1 MAGAGA
7 GERWSARGP
16 GEDDGV
22 TIEPP
27 PPLPAATGRPALSP
41 EVTARWQARFRAPR
55 VSLPDWAEEAPH
67 RSLYSSDLSG
77 VVEQYAWDRATGAHR
92 QVTDRPNG
100 TLIAT
105 VSPDG
110 ETIWWFADDDGDE
123 FGVWMT
129 QPFGGGEDTVA
140 VPEVGPA
147 YPAGLEVGRSMVAIG
162 RSTDDGSELWLAP
175 HGRAPR
181 VVYRHPDPASVD
193 ALTRD
198 DELLVI
204 SHSEHGDPRYPAL
217 RVLRTADDA
226 VVAEKWDGHGKG
238 LHALEFSPLPGDRRL
253 LAGHER
259 RGREELLVWD
269 VAADTETEIVLDLP
283 GDVTAGW
290 YPDGSGLLVGHDHA
304 ARTELYRYDLAS
316 GALERVETPPGVVRG
331 ATARPDGTVE
341 LAWSNSER
349 PPVIRRADGPVVLSV
364 SDEEPPAAY
373 PVEDRWV
380 PGPGGDVHALLVRPG
395 APDGPGGPFATAF
408 LVHGGPEAA
417 DDDSYRARRAAYVD
431 AGYAVVHVNYRGS
444 TGYGSAW
451 RDALTGRPGLT
462 ELEDIGAVYDALVAE
477 GVVDPAR
484 VLLTGGSWG
493 GFLTLLGLGT
503 QPERWAAGIAEVP
516 VADYLAAYE
525 DEMEGLRAY
534 DRALFGGSP
543 DEVRDVYVRSSPI
556 TYVDAVAA
564 PVLVVAGANDPRCPI
579 RQIDNYLG
587 ELERLGKEHEV
598 YRFDAGHGSL
608 VIEET
613 IRQVEIALGFAL
625 RHCPPT
631 GGHPGQEPPR
641 R

>member
-1 MAGAGA
+1 M
-7 GERWSARGP
+7 
-16 GEDDGV
+16 EDDVV
-22 TIEPP
+22 TDFPAPP
-27 PPLPAATGRPALSP
+27 VSTAPHETGLPP

-55 VSLPDWAEEAPH
+55 VSLPEWAREAPH
-67 RSLYSSDLSG
+67 RCLYSSDVSG
-77 VVEQYAWDRATGAHR
+77 VVEQYAWDREAGTHR

-100 TLIAT
+100 TLIGT
-105 VSPDG
+105 LSPDG
-110 ETIWWFADDDGDE
+110 ESVWWFADTDGDE
-123 FGVWMT
+123 FGVWQT
-129 QPFGGGEDTVA
+129 QPFGGGPDVVA
-140 VPEVGPA
+140 VPEVEAA
-147 YPAGLEVGRSMVAIG
+147 YPAGLEVGRTLAALG

-175 HGRAPR
+175 FGGPARAF
-181 VVYRHPDPASVD
+181 YRHEDPASVD
-193 ALTRD
+193 ALSHD
-198 DELLVI
+198 DDLLVI

-217 RVLRTADDA
+217 RVLRTADTSLDDPA
-226 VVAEKWDGHGKG
+226 VVLDKWDGEGLG
-238 LHALEFSPLPGDRRL
+238 LHALDFGPLPGDRRL
-253 LAGHER
+253 LVGHER
-259 RGREELLVWD
+259 RGHEELLIWD
-269 VAADTETEIVLDLP
+269 LATDTESEIVLDLP

-290 YPDGSGLLVGHDHA
+290 YPDGSALLVGHDHA
-304 ARTELYRYDLAS
+304 ARSELYRYDLAE
-316 GALERVETPPGVVRG
+316 GRLEKLDTPSGVVRG

-341 LAWSNSER
+341 LAWSSSVSA
-349 PPVIRRADGPVVLSV
+349 PVIRRADGPVVLSV
-364 SDEEPPAAY
+364 TDEQPPDGY

-380 PGPGGDVHALLVRPG
+380 PGPGGKVHAFVVRPQG
-395 APDGPGGPFATAF
+395 VAAPYATAF

-444 TGYGSAW
+444 TGYGSTW

-462 ELEDIGAVYDALVAE
+462 ELEDVGAVYDALVAE
-477 GVVDPAR
+477 GVVDPQRAI
-484 VLLTGGSWG
+484 LSGGSWG

-543 DEVRDVYVRSSPI
+543 EEKHDVYVRSSPI

-579 RQIDNYLG
+579 RQIENYLA
-587 ELERLGKEHEV
+587 ELDRLGKRHEV

-613 IRQVEIALGFAL
+613 IRQVEVALSFAL
-625 RHCPPT
+625 RTVPPA
-631 GGHPGQEPPR
+631 
-641 R
+641 

>member
-1 MAGAGA
+1 V
-7 GERWSARGP
+7 SA
-16 GEDDGV
+16 
-22 TIEPP
+22 EPT
-27 PPLPAATGRPALSP
+27 AAPDTPTLSA

-55 VSLPDWAEEAPH
+55 VSLPDWAADAPH

-77 VVEQYAWDRATGAHR
+77 VVEQYAWDRETDTHR

-100 TLIAT
+100 TLSGT
-105 VSPDG
+105 LSPDG
-110 ETIWWFADDDGDE
+110 ETIWWFADSDGDE
-123 FGVWMT
+123 FGVWRT
-129 QPFGGGEDTVA
+129 QPFAGGPDTDAVA
-140 VPEVGPA
+140 EVEPA
-147 YPAGLEVGRSMVAIG
+147 YPAGLEVGRTAVAIG

-175 HGRAPR
+175 SGAAPR
-181 VVYRHPDPASVD
+181 VVYRHRDPASID

-217 RVLRTADDA
+217 RVLRTRDYS
-226 VVAEKWDGHGKG
+226 VVADKWDGEGLG
-238 LHALEFSPLPGDRRL
+238 LHALEFGPLPDDRRL
-253 LAGHER
+253 LVGHER
-259 RGREELLVWD
+259 RGREELLLWD
-269 VAADTETEIVLDLP
+269 VATGTETEIELHLP

-290 YPDGSGLLVGHDHA
+290 YPDGSALLVGHDHA
-304 ARTELYRYDLAS
+304 ARSELFRYDLS
-316 GALERVETPPGVVRG
+316 TGALEKLDTPQGVVRG

-341 LAWSNSER
+341 LAWSSSAQ

-364 SDEEPPAAY
+364 SGEEPPAAY

-380 PGPGGDVHALLVRPG
+380 PGPGGDVHALLVRPE
-395 APDGPGGPFATAF
+395 GPGPYATAF
-408 LVHGGPEAA
+408 LVHGGPESA

-444 TGYGSAW
+444 TGYGSTW

-462 ELEDIGAVYDALVAE
+462 ELEDVGAVYDALVAE
-477 GVVDPAR
+477 GVVDPRRA
-484 VLLTGGSWG
+484 LLSGGSWG

-543 DEVRDVYVRSSPI
+543 DEVHDVYVRSSPI

-579 RQIDNYLG
+579 RQIENYLG
-587 ELERLGKEHEV
+587 ALEELDKPHEV

-613 IRQVEIALGFAL
+613 IRQVEVALSFAL
-625 RHCPPT
+625 RHVRP
-631 GGHPGQEPPR
+631 
-641 R
+641 

>member
-1 MAGAGA
+1 
-7 GERWSARGP
+7 
-16 GEDDGV
+16 V
-22 TIEPP
+22 TAEPT
-27 PPLPAATGRPALSP
+27 AAPALPP

-67 RSLYSSDLSG
+67 RSLYSSDVSG
-77 VVEQYAWDRATGAHR
+77 VVEQYAWDRRTDSHR
-92 QVTDRPNG
+92 QATDRPNG
-100 TLIAT
+100 TLIGT
-105 VSPDG
+105 LSPDG
-110 ETIWWFADDDGDE
+110 ESIWWFADSDGDE

-129 QPFGGGEDTVA
+129 QPFAGGEDTVA
-140 VPEVGPA
+140 VAEIDPA
-147 YPAGLEVGRSMVAIG
+147 YPAGLEVGRSLVAIG

-175 HGRAPR
+175 SGGPAR
-181 VVYRHPDPASVD
+181 VFYRHADPASVD
-193 ALTRD
+193 ALSRD
-198 DELLVI
+198 DELLVM

-217 RVLRTADDA
+217 RVLRTADTTEESPV
-226 VVAEKWDGHGKG
+226 VVAEKWDGEGRG
-238 LHALEFSPLPGDRRL
+238 LHALEFGPLPDDRRL
-253 LAGHER
+253 LVGHER
-259 RGREELLVWD
+259 RGREELLIWD
-269 VAADTETEIVLDLP
+269 VAADSETEIELDLP

-290 YPDGSGLLVGHDHA
+290 YPDGSALLVGHDHA
-304 ARTELYRYDLAS
+304 ARSEIYRYDLS
-316 GALERVETPPGVVRG
+316 TGALEKLDTPQGVVRG

-341 LAWSNSER
+341 LAWSSSAL

-364 SDEEPPAAY
+364 SEEEPPAAH

-380 PGPGGDVHALLVRPG
+380 PGPGGDVHALLVRPE
-395 APDGPGGPFATAF
+395 GPGPYATAF

-444 TGYGSAW
+444 TGYGSTW

-462 ELEDIGAVYDALVAE
+462 ELEDVGAVYDALVAE

-484 VLLTGGSWG
+484 ALLSGGSWG

-543 DEVRDVYVRSSPI
+543 EEKRDVYVRSSPI

-579 RQIDNYLG
+579 RQIDNYLA
-587 ELERLGKEHEV
+587 ELERLDKPHEV

-613 IRQVEIALGFAL
+613 IRQVEVALGFAL
-625 RHCPPT
+625 RHV
-631 GGHPGQEPPR
+631 HP
-641 R
+641 

>member
-1 MAGAGA
+1 MFVHCAWPAHW
-7 GERWSARGP
+7 RT
-16 GEDDGV
+16 DLV
-22 TIEPP
+22 TAE
-27 PPLPAATGRPALSP
+27 ATALSP
-41 EVTARWQARFRAPR
+41 EVADRWQARFRAPR
-55 VSLPDWAEEAPH
+55 VSLPEWAQDAPS
-67 RSLYSSDLSG
+67 RSLYASDVSG
-77 VVEQYAWDRATGAHR
+77 VVEQYAWDRETGERR

-100 TLIAT
+100 TLMST
-105 VSPDG
+105 LGPDG
-110 ETIWWFADDDGDE
+110 ETIWWFADTDGDE
-123 FGVWMT
+123 FGIWQI
-129 QPFGGGEDTVA
+129 QPFGGGPDTVA
-140 VPEVGPA
+140 VPEVEPA
-147 YPAGLEVGRSMVAIG
+147 YPAGLEVGRTMVAIG

-175 HGRAPR
+175 LGASAR
-181 VVYRHPDPASVD
+181 VIYRHADPASVD

-198 DELLVI
+198 DALLVI

-217 RVLRTADDA
+217 RVLRTEDDS
-226 VVAEKWDGHGKG
+226 VVAEKWDGEGRG
-238 LHALEFSPLPGDRRL
+238 LHALEFGPLPDDRRL
-253 LAGHER
+253 LVGHER
-259 RGREELLVWD
+259 RGREELLLWD

-283 GDVTAGW
+283 GDVTASF
-290 YPDGSGLLVGHDHA
+290 YPDGSALLVGHDHA
-304 ARTELYRYDLAS
+304 ARSELYRYDLAS
-316 GALERVETPPGVVRG
+316 GALEKLDTPTGVVRG

-341 LAWSNSER
+341 LAWSSAEL
-349 PPVIRRADGPVVLSV
+349 PPVVRRADGPVVLTV

-380 PGPGGDVHALLVRPG
+380 PGPGGDVHALLVRPDRP
-395 APDGPGGPFATAF
+395 APYATAF
-408 LVHGGPEAA
+408 LVHGGPESA

-462 ELEDIGAVYDALVAE
+462 ELEDVGAVYDALVAE
-477 GVVDPAR
+477 GVVDPQRA
-484 VLLTGGSWG
+484 LISGGSWG

-543 DEVRDVYVRSSPI
+543 EQVHDVYVRSSPI

-579 RQIDNYLG
+579 RQIDNYLRR
-587 ELERLGKEHEV
+587 LEDLGTPHEV

-613 IRQVEIALGFAL
+613 IRQVEVALAFAL
-625 RHCPPT
+625 RSV
-631 GGHPGQEPPR
+631 PPR
-641 R
+641 RVLPR

>member
-1 MAGAGA
+1 MAAP
-7 GERWSARGP
+7 ESFC
-16 GEDDGV
+16 EEECV
-22 TIEPP
+22 
-27 PPLPAATGRPALSP
+27 PAVPDAPALSP

-55 VSLPDWAEEAPH
+55 VSLPQWADDAPD
-67 RSLYSSDLSG
+67 RCLYTSDVSG

-100 TLIAT
+100 TLIGT
-105 VSPDG
+105 ISPDG
-110 ETIWWFADDDGDE
+110 ETIWWFADTDGDE
-123 FGVWMT
+123 FGTWRT
-129 QPFGGGEDTVA
+129 QPFAGGPDTEPL
-140 VPEVGPA
+140 PEVGPA
-147 YPAGLEVGRSMVAIG
+147 YPAGLEIGRSLVAVG

-175 HGRAPR
+175 SAGAAR
-181 VVYRHPDPASVD
+181 VVYRHEDPASVD

-217 RVLRTADDA
+217 RVLRTADDS
-226 VVAEKWDGHGKG
+226 VVADKWDGEGRG
-238 LHALEFSPLPGDRRL
+238 LHALEFGPLPGDRRL
-253 LAGHER
+253 LVGHER
-259 RGREELLVWD
+259 RGREELLIWNL
-269 VAADTETEIVLDLP
+269 ATGEETELALDLP

-290 YPDGSGLLVGHDHA
+290 YPDGSALLVGHDSA
-304 ARTELYRYDLAS
+304 ARSELYRYDLAA
-316 GALERVETPPGVVRG
+316 GTLVRLDTPQGVVRG

-341 LAWSNSER
+341 LAWSSSER

-364 SDEEPPAAY
+364 SEEEPPAAY

-380 PGPGGDVHALLVRPG
+380 PGPGGDVHALLVRPEG
-395 APDGPGGPFATAF
+395 PAPYATAF
-408 LVHGGPEAA
+408 LVHGGPESL

-444 TGYGSAW
+444 VGYGSEW

-462 ELEDIGAVYDALVAE
+462 ELEDVAAVYDALVAE

-484 VLLTGGSWG
+484 ALLSGGSWG

-543 DEVRDVYVRSSPI
+543 EDVRDVYVRSSPI
-556 TYVDAVAA
+556 TYIDAVAA

-579 RQIDNYLG
+579 RQIENYLG
-587 ELERLGKEHEV
+587 ELDRLRKPHEV

-613 IRQVEIALGFAL
+613 IRQVEVALSFAL
-625 RHCPPT
+625 RTVPPT
-631 GGHPGQEPPR
+631 R
-641 R
+641 

>member
-1 MAGAGA
+1 MSERASGTNGQSNWGTRSTRA
-7 GERWSARGP
+7 GEARR
-16 GEDDGV
+16 V
-22 TIEPP
+22 TAEQ
-27 PPLPAATGRPALSP
+27 ATPALPP
-41 EVTARWQARFRAPR
+41 EVTARWQARFRTPR

-67 RSLYSSDLSG
+67 RNLYSSDVSG
-77 VVEQYAWDRATGAHR
+77 VVEQYAWDRGSGAHR

-100 TLIAT
+100 TLVAT
-105 VSPDG
+105 LSPDG

-129 QPFGGGEDTVA
+129 QPFEGGEDAVA

-147 YPAGLEVGRSMVAIG
+147 YPAGLEVGRSLVAIG

-175 HGRAPR
+175 HGGAPR

-217 RVLRTADDA
+217 RVLRTVDDA
-226 VVAEKWDGHGKG
+226 VVAEKWDGDGLG
-238 LHALEFSPLPGDRRL
+238 LHALEFAPQPGDRRL
-253 LAGHER
+253 LVGHER

-290 YPDGSGLLVGHDHA
+290 YPDGSALLVGHDHA
-304 ARTELYRYDLAS
+304 ARTELYRYDLVS

-364 SDEEPPAAY
+364 SDQEPPAAY

-380 PGPGGDVHALLVRPG
+380 PGPGGDVHALLVRPQG
-395 APDGPGGPFATAF
+395 PAPYATAF

-444 TGYGSAW
+444 TGYGSTW

-477 GVVDPAR
+477 GVVDPSRA
-484 VLLTGGSWG
+484 LLTGGSWG

-579 RQIDNYLG
+579 RQIHNYLAG
-587 ELERLGKEHEV
+587 LEELGKEHEV

-613 IRQVEIALGFAL
+613 IRQVEIALAFAL
-625 RHCPPT
+625 RHVKP
-631 GGHPGQEPPR
+631 
-641 R
+641 

>member
-1 MAGAGA
+1 MAAP
-7 GERWSARGP
+7 ESFP
-16 GEDDGV
+16 GGWEDGV
-22 TIEPP
+22 VSADPTAS
-27 PPLPAATGRPALSP
+27 PAPALPP

-55 VSLPDWAEEAPH
+55 VSLPSWAEDAPH
-67 RSLYSSDLSG
+67 RCVYSSDVSG
-77 VVEQYAWDRATGAHR
+77 VVEQYAWDRQTDAHR

-100 TLIAT
+100 TLMAT

-110 ETIWWFADDDGDE
+110 DTIWWFADSDGDE
-123 FGVWMT
+123 FGVWRT
-129 QPFGGGEDTVA
+129 QPFEGGPDAVA
-140 VPEVGPA
+140 VPEVAPA
-147 YPAGLEVGRSMVAIG
+147 YPAGLEVGRTLVAVG

-175 HGRAPR
+175 GDGEPR
-181 VVYRHPDPASVD
+181 VFYRHPDPASVD

-217 RVLRTADDA
+217 RVLRTADTTEDGPA
-226 VVAEKWDGHGKG
+226 VVAEKWDGEGRG
-238 LHALEFSPLPGDRRL
+238 LHALEFGPLPGDRRL
-253 LAGHER
+253 LVGHER
-259 RGREELLVWD
+259 RGREELLIWD
-269 VAADTETEIVLDLP
+269 VVADTETEIVLALP
-283 GDVTAGW
+283 GDVTAGF
-290 YPDGSGLLVGHDHA
+290 YPDGSALLVGHDHA
-304 ARTELYRYDLAS
+304 ARSEIYRYDLAT
-316 GALERVETPPGVVRG
+316 GALEKLDTPPGVVRG

-341 LAWSNSER
+341 LAWSSSEL

-364 SDEEPPAAY
+364 SAEEPPAAY

-395 APDGPGGPFATAF
+395 GPGGPGPYATAF

-444 TGYGSAW
+444 TGYGSSW

-462 ELEDIGAVYDALVAE
+462 ELEDVGAVYDALVAE
-477 GVVDPAR
+477 GIVDPQRA
-484 VLLTGGSWG
+484 LITGGSWG
-493 GFLTLLGLGT
+493 GFLTLLALGT

-543 DEVRDVYVRSSPI
+543 DEVHDVYVRSSPI

-587 ELERLGKEHEV
+587 ELGRLGKQHEV

-613 IRQVEIALGFAL
+613 IRQVEAALGFAL
-625 RHCPPT
+625 RHVKP
-631 GGHPGQEPPR
+631 
-641 R
+641 

>member
-1 MAGAGA
+1 
-7 GERWSARGP
+7 
-16 GEDDGV
+16 V
-22 TIEPP
+22 TAEQTPSRA
-27 PPLPAATGRPALSP
+27 LPP

-55 VSLPDWAEEAPH
+55 VSLPDWAFDAPH
-67 RSLYSSDLSG
+67 RNLYSSDVSG
-77 VVEQYAWDRATGAHR
+77 VIEQYAWDRSTGSHR

-100 TLIAT
+100 TLIST
-105 VSPDG
+105 LSPDG
-110 ETIWWFADDDGDE
+110 ETIWWFADTDGDE

-129 QPFGGGEDTVA
+129 QPFAGGEDTPA

-147 YPAGLEVGRSMVAIG
+147 YPAGLEIGDELVAIG

-175 HGRAPR
+175 RGQAPR

-193 ALTRD
+193 ALTHD
-198 DELLVI
+198 GDLLVV

-217 RVLRTADDA
+217 RVLRTSDTTEDAPA
-226 VVAEKWDGHGKG
+226 VVAEKWDGEGRG
-238 LHALEFSPLPGDRRL
+238 LHASEFAPLSGDTRL
-253 LAGHER
+253 LVGHER
-259 RGREELLVWD
+259 RGREELLIWD

-290 YPDGSGLLVGHDHA
+290 YPDGSALLVGHDHA
-304 ARTELYRYDLAS
+304 ARSELYRYDLAS
-316 GALERVETPPGVVRG
+316 GALEKLDTPTGVVRG

-341 LAWSNSER
+341 LAWSNAEL
-349 PPVIRRADGPVVLSV
+349 PPVIRRADGPVVLRV

-373 PVEDRWV
+373 PLEDRWV

-395 APDGPGGPFATAF
+395 GPGPYATAF
-408 LVHGGPEAA
+408 LVHGGPESA

-444 TGYGSAW
+444 TGYGSVW

-477 GVVDPAR
+477 GVIDPAR

-543 DEVRDVYVRSSPI
+543 EEVHDVYVRSSPI

-579 RQIDNYLG
+579 RQIDNYLTR
-587 ELERLGKEHEV
+587 LEELGKDHEV

-613 IRQVEIALGFAL
+613 IRQVEIALAFAL
-625 RHCPPT
+625 RHVRP
-631 GGHPGQEPPR
+631 
-641 R
+641 

>member
-1 MAGAGA
+1 V
-7 GERWSARGP
+7 SAEQTAVP
-16 GEDDGV
+16 ES
-22 TIEPP
+22 
-27 PPLPAATGRPALSP
+27 PALQP

-55 VSLPDWAEEAPH
+55 VSLPDWAQDAPH
-67 RSLYSSDLSG
+67 RSLYSSDVSG
-77 VVEQYAWDRATGAHR
+77 VVEQYAWDRQADSHR
-92 QVTDRPNG
+92 KVTDRPNG
-100 TLIAT
+100 TLIGT
-105 VSPDG
+105 LSPDG
-110 ETIWWFADDDGDE
+110 ATIWWFADTDGDE

-129 QPFGGGEDTVA
+129 QPFAGGDDTVA
-140 VPEVGPA
+140 VPEVEPA
-147 YPAGLEVGRSMVAIG
+147 YPAGLEVGRSLVAIG

-175 HGRAPR
+175 SGGSPR
-181 VVYRHPDPASVD
+181 VFYRHTDPASVD

-198 DELLVI
+198 DELLVM

-217 RVLRTADDA
+217 RVLRTGETTLDEPA
-226 VVAEKWDGHGKG
+226 VVAEKWDGEGRG
-238 LHALEFSPLPGDRRL
+238 LHALEFGPLPGDRRL
-253 LAGHER
+253 LVGHER
-259 RGREELLVWD
+259 RGREELLLWD
-269 VAADTETEIVLDLP
+269 VATDSETVIELDLP

-290 YPDGSGLLVGHDHA
+290 YPDGSALLVGHDHA
-304 ARTELYRYDLAS
+304 ARTELYRYDL
-316 GALERVETPPGVVRG
+316 GTGELERLDTPQGVVRG

-341 LAWSNSER
+341 LAWSSSER

-364 SDEEPPAAY
+364 SAEEPPPAY

-380 PGPGGDVHALLVRPG
+380 PGPGGDVHALLVRPEG
-395 APDGPGGPFATAF
+395 PAPYATAF

-462 ELEDIGAVYDALVAE
+462 ELEDVGAVYDALVAE
-477 GVVDPAR
+477 GIVDPQRAI
-484 VLLTGGSWG
+484 LSGGSWG

-543 DEVRDVYVRSSPI
+543 EEKRDVYVRSSPI

-587 ELERLGKEHEV
+587 RLQELGKEHEV

-613 IRQVEIALGFAL
+613 IRQVETALDFAL
-625 RHCPPT
+625 RTVPPGPVLPRQD
-631 GGHPGQEPPR
+631 GGPSGR
-641 R
+641 

>member
-1 MAGAGA
+1 MTADPTAA
-7 GERWSARGP
+7 P
-16 GEDDGV
+16 V
-22 TIEPP
+22 
-27 PPLPAATGRPALSP
+27 LPA

-55 VSLPDWAEEAPH
+55 VSLPDWAQDAPH
-67 RSLYSSDLSG
+67 RSLYSSDVSG
-77 VVEQYAWDRATGAHR
+77 VVEQYAWDREADTHR

-100 TLIAT
+100 TLVGT

-110 ETIWWFADDDGDE
+110 RTIWWFADTDGDE

-129 QPFGGGEDTVA
+129 EPFAGGEDAVA
-140 VPEVGPA
+140 VAEVGPA
-147 YPAGLEVGRSMVAIG
+147 YPAGLEVGRSLVAIG

-175 HGRAPR
+175 SGGCPR
-181 VVYRHPDPASVD
+181 VIYRHTDPASVD

-198 DELLVI
+198 DALLVM

-226 VVAEKWDGHGKG
+226 VVAEKWDGEGRG
-238 LHALEFSPLPGDRRL
+238 LHALEFGPLPDDRRL
-253 LAGHER
+253 LVGHER
-259 RGREELLVWD
+259 RGREELLLWD
-269 VAADTETEIVLDLP
+269 VATDTETVIELDLP

-290 YPDGSGLLVGHDHA
+290 YPDGAALLVGHDHA
-304 ARTELYRYDLAS
+304 ARTELYRYDLS
-316 GALERVETPPGVVRG
+316 TGALEKLDTPQGVVRG

-341 LAWSNSER
+341 LAWSSAER

-364 SDEEPPAAY
+364 SAEEPPAGY

-380 PGPGGDVHALLVRPG
+380 PGPGGEVHALLVRPSG
-395 APDGPGGPFATAF
+395 PAPYATAF

-444 TGYGSAW
+444 TGYGSTW

-462 ELEDIGAVYDALVAE
+462 ELEDVGAVYDALVAE
-477 GVVDPAR
+477 GLVDPSRA
-484 VLLTGGSWG
+484 LLSGGSWG

-525 DEMEGLRAY
+525 YDMEGLRAY
-534 DRALFGGSP
+534 DRALFGVSP
-543 DEVRDVYVRSSPI
+543 KEKRDVYVRSSPI

-579 RQIDNYLG
+579 RQIDNYLN
-587 ELERLGKEHEV
+587 ELERLAKPHEV

-613 IRQVEIALGFAL
+613 IRQVEAALSFAL
-625 RHCPPT
+625 RHVTP
-631 GGHPGQEPPR
+631 
-641 R
+641 

>member
-1 MAGAGA
+1 MAAP
-7 GERWSARGP
+7 ESF
-16 GEDDGV
+16 
-22 TIEPP
+22 
-27 PPLPAATGRPALSP
+27 LCTGRMDRVTAEAMPETTLSP

-55 VSLPDWAEEAPH
+55 VSLPVWAHDAPH
-67 RSLYSSDLSG
+67 RSLYSSDVSG
-77 VVEQYAWDRATGAHR
+77 VVEQYAWDRETGERR

-100 TLIAT
+100 TLMST
-105 VSPDG
+105 LSPDG
-110 ETIWWFADDDGDE
+110 ETIWWFADTDGDE
-123 FGVWMT
+123 FGIWQT
-129 QPFGGGEDTVA
+129 QPFAGGPDTEA
-140 VPEVGPA
+140 VPEIGPA
-147 YPAGLEVGRSMVAIG
+147 YPAGLEVGHSVVAIG

-175 HGRAPR
+175 LGASAR
-181 VVYRHPDPASVD
+181 VVYRHADPASVD

-204 SHSEHGDPRYPAL
+204 SHSENGDPRYPAL
-217 RVLRTADDA
+217 RALRTADDS
-226 VVAEKWDGHGKG
+226 VVAEKWDGEGRG
-238 LHALEFSPLPGDRRL
+238 LHALEFGPLPDDRRL
-253 LAGHER
+253 LVGHER
-259 RGREELLVWD
+259 RGREELLIWD
-269 VAADTETEIVLDLP
+269 VAADTETEIVLDRP
-283 GDVTAGW
+283 GDVTAGF
-290 YPDGSGLLVGHDHA
+290 YPDGSALLVGHDHA
-304 ARTELYRYDLAS
+304 ARSEIYRYDLTS
-316 GALERVETPPGVVRG
+316 GALEKLDTPQGVVRG

-341 LAWSNSER
+341 LAWSSAAL
-349 PPVIRRADGPVVLSV
+349 PPVIRRADGPIVLTV
-364 SDEEPPAAY
+364 SEDEPPAAY

-380 PGPGGDVHALLVRPG
+380 PGPGGDVHALLVRPEG
-395 APDGPGGPFATAF
+395 PAPYATAF

-462 ELEDIGAVYDALVAE
+462 ELEDVGAVYDALVAE
-477 GVVDPAR
+477 GIVDPQRAI
-484 VLLTGGSWG
+484 LSGGSWG

-543 DEVRDVYVRSSPI
+543 EQKRDVYVRSSPI

-564 PVLVVAGANDPRCPI
+564 PLLLVAGANDPRCPI

-587 ELERLGKEHEV
+587 ELERLDKPHEV

-613 IRQVEIALGFAL
+613 IRQVEVALSFAL
-625 RHCPPT
+625 RT
-631 GGHPGQEPPR
+631 VPPR
-641 R
+641 RVLPR

>member
-1 MAGAGA
+1 M
-7 GERWSARGP
+7 SA
-16 GEDDGV
+16 
-22 TIEPP
+22 EPTAVP
-27 PPLPAATGRPALSP
+27 SESPALPP

-55 VSLPDWAEEAPH
+55 VSLPDWALDAPH
-67 RSLYSSDLSG
+67 RCLYSSDVSG
-77 VVEQYAWDRATGAHR
+77 VVEQYTWDRSSDTHR
-92 QVTDRPNG
+92 RVTDRPNG
-100 TLIAT
+100 TLIGT
-105 VSPDG
+105 LSPDG
-110 ETIWWFADDDGDE
+110 ETVWWFADTDGDE
-123 FGVWMT
+123 FGVWRT
-129 QPFGGGEDTVA
+129 QPFAGGPDTVA
-140 VPEVGPA
+140 VAEVGPA
-147 YPAGLEVGRSMVAIG
+147 YPAGLEIGRTLVAIG

-175 HGRAPR
+175 SGGSPRAI
-181 VVYRHPDPASVD
+181 YRHPDPASVD

-198 DELLVI
+198 DDLLVI

-226 VVAEKWDGHGKG
+226 VVAEKWDGEGRG
-238 LHALEFSPLPGDRRL
+238 LHALEFAPLPGDRRL
-253 LAGHER
+253 LVGHER

-290 YPDGSGLLVGHDHA
+290 YPDGSALLVGHDHA
-304 ARTELYRYDLAS
+304 ARSELYHYDLAT
-316 GALERVETPPGVVRG
+316 GALEKLDTPPGVVRG

-341 LAWSNSER
+341 LAWSSSQR
-349 PPVIRRADGPVVLSV
+349 PPVIRRADGPVVLSAPR
-364 SDEEPPAAY
+364 EEPPDGY

-380 PGPGGDVHALLVRPG
+380 PGPGGDVHALLVRPEG
-395 APDGPGGPFATAF
+395 AGPYATAF
-408 LVHGGPEAA
+408 LVHGGPESA

-477 GVVDPAR
+477 GVVDPQRA
-484 VLLTGGSWG
+484 LISGGSWG

-543 DEVRDVYVRSSPI
+543 EEVHDVYVRSSPI

-579 RQIDNYLG
+579 RQIDNYLA
-587 ELERLGKEHEV
+587 ELEKRGKEHEV

-613 IRQVEIALGFAL
+613 IRQVEVALNFAL
-625 RHCPPT
+625 RTVPP
-631 GGHPGQEPPR
+631 GR
-641 R
+641 

>member
-1 MAGAGA
+1 M
-7 GERWSARGP
+7 
-16 GEDDGV
+16 DGV
-22 TIEPP
+22 TAEPTP
-27 PPLPAATGRPALSP
+27 ETTLSP

-55 VSLPDWAEEAPH
+55 VSLPEWAQDAPH
-67 RSLYSSDLSG
+67 RSLYSSDVSG
-77 VVEQYAWDRATGAHR
+77 VVEQYAWDRETGQRR

-100 TLIAT
+100 TLMST
-105 VSPDG
+105 LSPDG
-110 ETIWWFADDDGDE
+110 ETIWWFADTDGDE
-123 FGVWMT
+123 FGIWQT
-129 QPFGGGEDTVA
+129 QPFGGGPDTVA
-140 VPEVGPA
+140 VPEVEAA
-147 YPAGLEVGRSMVAIG
+147 YPAGLEVGRTMVAIG

-175 HGRAPR
+175 FGGTPR
-181 VVYRHPDPASVD
+181 VIYRHADPASVD

-198 DELLVI
+198 DALLVM

-217 RVLRTADDA
+217 RVLRTDSTTEDEPA
-226 VVAEKWDGHGKG
+226 VVAEKWDGEGRG
-238 LHALEFSPLPGDRRL
+238 LHALEFGPLPDDRRL
-253 LAGHER
+253 LVGHER
-259 RGREELLVWD
+259 RGREELLIWD

-283 GDVTAGW
+283 GDVTASF
-290 YPDGSGLLVGHDHA
+290 YPDGSALLVGHDHA
-304 ARTELYRYDLAS
+304 ARSELYRYDLAS
-316 GALERVETPPGVVRG
+316 EKLEKLDTPTGVVRG

-341 LAWSNSER
+341 LAWSNSEL
-349 PPVIRRADGPVVLSV
+349 PPVVRRADGPIVLSV
-364 SDEEPPAAY
+364 TDEQPPTAY

-380 PGPGGDVHALLVRPG
+380 PGPGGDVHALLVRPE
-395 APDGPGGPFATAF
+395 GPGPYATAF

-477 GVVDPAR
+477 GIVDPQRA
-484 VLLTGGSWG
+484 LLSGGSWG

-543 DEVRDVYVRSSPI
+543 EEVHDVYVRSSPL

-564 PVLVVAGANDPRCPI
+564 PVLVIAGANDPRCPI

-587 ELERLGKEHEV
+587 QLERLGKEHEV

-613 IRQVEIALGFAL
+613 IRQVEVALAFAL
-625 RHCPPT
+625 RT
-631 GGHPGQEPPR
+631 VPPR
-641 R
+641 RP

>member
-1 MAGAGA
+1 
-7 GERWSARGP
+7 
-16 GEDDGV
+16 V
-22 TIEPP
+22 TVE
-27 PPLPAATGRPALSP
+27 PAAPDTPALSP

-55 VSLPDWAEEAPH
+55 VSLPDWAQHAPH
-67 RSLYSSDLSG
+67 RNVYSSDLSG
-77 VVEQYAWDRATGAHR
+77 VVEQYAWDRETDIHR

-100 TLIAT
+100 TLSGT
-105 VSPDG
+105 LSPDG
-110 ETIWWFADDDGDE
+110 ETIWWFADTDGDE
-123 FGVWMT
+123 FGIWMT
-129 QPFGGGEDTVA
+129 QPFAGGPDAVA

-147 YPAGLEVGRSMVAIG
+147 YPAGLEVGRTLVAVG

-175 HGRAPR
+175 AGGPARM
-181 VVYRHPDPASVD
+181 VYRHPDPASVD

-217 RVLRTADDA
+217 RVLRAADTTEEAPA
-226 VVAEKWDGHGKG
+226 VVAEKWDGEGRG
-238 LHALEFSPLPGDRRL
+238 LHALEFGPLPDDRRL
-253 LAGHER
+253 LVGHER
-259 RGREELLVWD
+259 RGREELLIWD
-269 VAADTETEIVLDLP
+269 VESDSETEIVLDLP
-283 GDVTAGW
+283 GDVTAGF
-290 YPDGSGLLVGHDHA
+290 YPDGSALLVGHDHA
-304 ARTELYRYDLAS
+304 ARSEIYRYDLAT
-316 GALERVETPPGVVRG
+316 GALEKLDTPAGVVRG
-331 ATARPDGTVE
+331 ASARPDGTVE
-341 LAWSNSER
+341 LAWSSSEL

-364 SDEEPPAAY
+364 TDEEPPTAY

-380 PGPGGDVHALLVRPG
+380 AGPGGNVHALVVRPEG
-395 APDGPGGPFATAF
+395 PAPYATAF
-408 LVHGGPEAA
+408 LVHGGPESA

-444 TGYGSAW
+444 SGYGSTW

-462 ELEDIGAVYDALVAE
+462 ELEDIGAVYDALLAE
-477 GVVDPAR
+477 GFIDRDR

-503 QPERWAAGIAEVP
+503 QPERWTAGIAEVP

-543 DEVRDVYVRSSPI
+543 EEVHDVYVRSSPI

-564 PVLVVAGANDPRCPI
+564 PVLIVAGANDPRCPI
-579 RQIDNYLG
+579 RQIDNYLTQLD
-587 ELERLGKEHEV
+587 EQGKQHEV

-613 IRQVEIALGFAL
+613 IRQVEVALDFAL
-625 RHCPPT
+625 R
-631 GGHPGQEPPR
+631 QVPPR
-641 R
+641 

>member
-1 MAGAGA
+1 MAPYWEDGPV
-7 GERWSARGP
+7 SA
-16 GEDDGV
+16 
-22 TIEPP
+22 EPIP
-27 PPLPAATGRPALSP
+27 DPAVLSP

-55 VSLPDWAEEAPH
+55 VSLPEWAQDAPH
-67 RSLYSSDLSG
+67 RNIYSSDVSG
-77 VVEQYAWDRATGAHR
+77 VVEQYAWDRETGERR

-100 TLIAT
+100 TLIST
-105 VSPDG
+105 LSPDG
-110 ETIWWFADDDGDE
+110 ETIWWFADTDGDE
-123 FGVWMT
+123 FGVWRT
-129 QPFGGGEDTVA
+129 QPFTGGPDAVA
-140 VPEVGPA
+140 VPEVEPA
-147 YPAGLEVGRSMVAIG
+147 FPAGLEVGRTLVAIG

-175 HGRAPR
+175 SGGAAR
-181 VVYRHPDPASVD
+181 VIYRHADPASVD

-198 DELLVI
+198 DALLVI

-217 RVLRTADDA
+217 RVLRTDGGTDDA
-226 VVAEKWDGHGKG
+226 DSVVAEKWDGEGRG
-238 LHALEFSPLPGDRRL
+238 LHALEFGPLPGDRRL
-253 LAGHER
+253 LVGHER
-259 RGREELLVWD
+259 RGREELLLWD
-269 VAADTETEIVLDLP
+269 VDTDTETEIVLDLP
-283 GDVTAGW
+283 GDVTAGF
-290 YPDGSGLLVGHDHA
+290 YPDGSALLVGHDHA
-304 ARTELYRYDLAS
+304 ARSELYRYDLS
-316 GALERVETPPGVVRG
+316 TGALEKLDTPTGVVRG

-341 LAWSNSER
+341 LAWSNSEL
-349 PPVIRRADGPVVLSV
+349 PPVVRRADGPVVLSV

-380 PGPGGDVHALLVRPG
+380 PGPGGDVHALLVRPE
-395 APDGPGGPFATAF
+395 GPGPYATAF

-462 ELEDIGAVYDALVAE
+462 ELEDVGAVYDALVAE
-477 GVVDPAR
+477 GIVDHRRA
-484 VLLTGGSWG
+484 LLSGGSWG

-587 ELERLGKEHEV
+587 ELDEQGKEHEV

-613 IRQVEIALGFAL
+613 IRQVEVALSFAL
-625 RHCPPT
+625 RKV
-631 GGHPGQEPPR
+631 PPR
-641 R
+641 

>member
-1 MAGAGA
+1 MAPYWEDGPV
-7 GERWSARGP
+7 SA
-16 GEDDGV
+16 
-22 TIEPP
+22 EPIP
-27 PPLPAATGRPALSP
+27 DPAVLSP

-55 VSLPDWAEEAPH
+55 VSLPEWAQDAPH
-67 RSLYSSDLSG
+67 RNIYSSDVSG
-77 VVEQYAWDRATGAHR
+77 VVEQYAWDRETGERR

-100 TLIAT
+100 TLIST
-105 VSPDG
+105 LSPDG
-110 ETIWWFADDDGDE
+110 ETIWWFADTDGDE
-123 FGVWMT
+123 FGVWRT
-129 QPFGGGEDTVA
+129 QPFTGGPDAVA
-140 VPEVGPA
+140 VPEVEPA
-147 YPAGLEVGRSMVAIG
+147 FPAGLEVGRTLVAIG

-175 HGRAPR
+175 SGGAAR
-181 VVYRHPDPASVD
+181 VIYRHADPASVD

-198 DELLVI
+198 DALLVI

-217 RVLRTADDA
+217 RVLRTDGGPDDA
-226 VVAEKWDGHGKG
+226 DSVVAEKWDGEGRG
-238 LHALEFSPLPGDRRL
+238 LHALEFGPLPGDRRL
-253 LAGHER
+253 LVGHER
-259 RGREELLVWD
+259 RGREELLLWD
-269 VAADTETEIVLDLP
+269 VDTDTETEIVLDLP
-283 GDVTAGW
+283 GDVTAGF
-290 YPDGSGLLVGHDHA
+290 YPDGSALLVGHDHA
-304 ARTELYRYDLAS
+304 ARSELYRYDLS
-316 GALERVETPPGVVRG
+316 TGALEKLDTPTGVVRG

-341 LAWSNSER
+341 LAWSNSEL
-349 PPVIRRADGPVVLSV
+349 PPVVRRADGPVVLSV

-380 PGPGGDVHALLVRPG
+380 PGPGGDVHALLVRPE
-395 APDGPGGPFATAF
+395 GPGPYATAF

-462 ELEDIGAVYDALVAE
+462 ELEDVGAVYDALVAE
-477 GVVDPAR
+477 GIVDHRRA
-484 VLLTGGSWG
+484 LLSGGSWG

-587 ELERLGKEHEV
+587 ELDEQGKEHEV

-613 IRQVEIALGFAL
+613 IRQVEVALSFAL
-625 RHCPPT
+625 RKVPP
-631 GGHPGQEPPR
+631 G
-641 R
+641 

>member
-1 MAGAGA
+1 V
-7 GERWSARGP
+7 SDP
-16 GEDDGV
+16 STV
-22 TIEPP
+22 
-27 PPLPAATGRPALSP
+27 PALPP

-55 VSLPDWAEEAPH
+55 ISLPDWAEQAPH
-67 RSLYSSDLSG
+67 RNLYSSDQSG
-77 VVEQYAWDRATGAHR
+77 VVEQYAWDRGTDQHR
-92 QVTDRPNG
+92 QATDRPNG
-100 TLIAT
+100 TLIGT
-105 VSPDG
+105 LSPDG
-110 ETIWWFADDDGDE
+110 ETIWWFSDTDGDE

-129 QPFGGGEDTVA
+129 QPFAGGEDTIAVA
-140 VPEVGPA
+140 EVGPA
-147 YPAGLEVGRSMVAIG
+147 YPAGLEVGRSLVAIG

-175 HGRAPR
+175 YGGSPR
-181 VVYRHPDPASVD
+181 VIYRHADPASVD

-198 DELLVI
+198 DELLVV

-217 RVLRTADDA
+217 RVLRTATTTEDAPA
-226 VVAEKWDGHGKG
+226 VVAEKWDGEGRG
-238 LHALEFSPLPGDRRL
+238 LHALEFAPLPGDRRL
-253 LAGHER
+253 LVGHER
-259 RGREELLVWD
+259 RGREELLIWD
-269 VAADTETEIVLDLP
+269 VGTGTEAELVLDLP

-290 YPDGSGLLVGHDHA
+290 YPDGSALLVGHDHA
-304 ARTELYRYDLAS
+304 ARTELYRYELAS
-316 GALERVETPPGVVRG
+316 GELVRLDTPSGVVRG

-349 PPVIRRADGPVVLSV
+349 PPVIRRDDGAVVLSV
-364 SDEEPPAAY
+364 PGEEPPAAY

-380 PGPGGDVHALLVRPG
+380 PGPGGDVHALLVRPTG
-395 APDGPGGPFATAF
+395 EGPYATAF

-444 TGYGSAW
+444 TGYGSTW

-477 GVVDPAR
+477 GIVDPDRA
-484 VLLTGGSWG
+484 LLTGGSWG

-543 DEVRDVYVRSSPI
+543 EEKRDVYVRSSPI

-579 RQIDNYLG
+579 RQIDNYLAR
-587 ELERLGKEHEV
+587 LEELGKEHEV

-613 IRQVEIALGFAL
+613 IRQMELALGFAL
-625 RHCPPT
+625 RHVRP
-631 GGHPGQEPPR
+631 
-641 R
+641 

>member
-1 MAGAGA
+1 MH
-7 GERWSARGP
+7 
-16 GEDDGV
+16 GV
-22 TIEPP
+22 TAEP
-27 PPLPAATGRPALSP
+27 ATPDAPALSP

-55 VSLPDWAEEAPH
+55 VSLPDWALDAPH
-67 RSLYSSDLSG
+67 RSLYSSDVSG
-77 VVEQYAWDRATGAHR
+77 VVEQYAWDRETDEHR

-100 TLIAT
+100 TLIST
-105 VSPDG
+105 LSPDG
-110 ETIWWFADDDGDE
+110 DTIWWFADTDGDE
-123 FGVWMT
+123 FGIWQT
-129 QPFGGGEDTVA
+129 QPFAGGPDTAA
-140 VPEVGPA
+140 VPAVGPA
-147 YPAGLEVGRSMVAIG
+147 YPAGLEVGRTLVAIG

-175 HGRAPR
+175 SGGEPRAF
-181 VVYRHPDPASVD
+181 YRHADPASVD

-217 RVLRTADDA
+217 RVLRTADTTEDA
-226 VVAEKWDGHGKG
+226 PSVVAEKWDGDGRG
-238 LHALEFSPLPGDRRL
+238 LHALEFGPLPDDRRL
-253 LAGHER
+253 LVGHER
-259 RGREELLVWD
+259 RGREELLIWD

-283 GDVTAGW
+283 GDVTAGF
-290 YPDGSGLLVGHDHA
+290 YPDGSALLVGHDHA
-304 ARTELYRYDLAS
+304 ARSELYRYDLS
-316 GALERVETPPGVVRG
+316 TGVLERLETPTGVVRG

-341 LAWSNSER
+341 LAWSSSAL

-364 SDEEPPAAY
+364 SDEEPPTAY

-380 PGPGGDVHALLVRPG
+380 PGPGGDVHALLVRPEG
-395 APDGPGGPFATAF
+395 SGPYAAAF
-408 LVHGGPEAA
+408 LVHGGPESA

-462 ELEDIGAVYDALVAE
+462 ELEDVGAVYDALVAE
-477 GVVDPAR
+477 GIVDPQRAI
-484 VLLTGGSWG
+484 LSGGSWG

-543 DEVRDVYVRSSPI
+543 EEVHDVYVRSSPI

-579 RQIDNYLG
+579 RQIDNYLA
-587 ELERLGKEHEV
+587 ELEKQGKAHEV

-613 IRQVEIALGFAL
+613 IRQVEVALTFAL
-625 RHCPPT
+625 KHV
-631 GGHPGQEPPR
+631 EP
-641 R
+641 

>member
-1 MAGAGA
+1 VPDSPA
-7 GERWSARGP
+7 
-16 GEDDGV
+16 
-22 TIEPP
+22 
-27 PPLPAATGRPALSP
+27 LPA

-55 VSLPDWAEEAPH
+55 VSLPEWAREAPA
-67 RSLYSSDLSG
+67 RCLYSSDVSG
-77 VVEQYAWDRATGAHR
+77 VVEQYAWDRATGSHR

-100 TLIAT
+100 TLIGT
-105 VSPDG
+105 LSPDG
-110 ETIWWFADDDGDE
+110 ETVWWFADTDGDE

-129 QPFGGGEDTVA
+129 QPFAGGPDAVA
-140 VPEVGPA
+140 VPEVEAA
-147 YPAGLEVGRSMVAIG
+147 YPAGLEVGTALVALG

-175 HGRAPR
+175 RDGEPR
-181 VVYRHPDPASVD
+181 VVYRHEDPASVD
-193 ALTRD
+193 ALSHD
-198 DELLVI
+198 DDLVVV

-217 RVLRTADDA
+217 RVLRTAGTTLEQPD
-226 VVAEKWDGHGKG
+226 VVAEKWDGEGRG
-238 LHALEFSPLPGDRRL
+238 LHALDFGPLPGDRRL
-253 LAGHER
+253 LVGHER

-269 VAADTETEIVLDLP
+269 LATGTETELVLDLP

-290 YPDGSGLLVGHDHA
+290 YPDGSALLVGHDHA
-304 ARTELYRYDLAS
+304 ARTELYRYDLA
-316 GALERVETPPGVVRG
+316 GGVLEKLDTPPGVVRG

-341 LAWSNSER
+341 LAWSSSQR

-364 SDEEPPAAY
+364 GGEEPPEAY

-380 PGPGGDVHALLVRPG
+380 PGPGGDVHALLVRPAG
-395 APDGPGGPFATAF
+395 PAPYATAF

-462 ELEDIGAVYDALVAE
+462 ELEDVGAVYDALVAE
-477 GVVDPAR
+477 GVVDPGRA
-484 VLLTGGSWG
+484 LLSGGSWG

-543 DEVRDVYVRSSPI
+543 EEKREVYLRSSPI

-579 RQIDNYLG
+579 RQIENYLG
-587 ELERLGKEHEV
+587 ELDRLGKPHEV

-613 IRQVEIALGFAL
+613 IRQVEVALSFAL
-625 RHCPPT
+625 RHVRP
-631 GGHPGQEPPR
+631 
-641 R
+641 

>member
-1 MAGAGA
+1 MSAEPAATPDPTATPGAA
-7 GERWSARGP
+7 DPRS
-16 GEDDGV
+16 GV
-22 TIEPP
+22 LAPETPP
-27 PPLPAATGRPALSP
+27 PSATPLPA

-55 VSLPDWAEEAPH
+55 VSLPDWARDAPH
-67 RSLYSSDLSG
+67 RCLYSSDVSG
-77 VVEQYAWDRATGAHR
+77 VVEQYAWDRTTDAHR
-92 QVTDRPNG
+92 QATDRANG
-100 TLIAT
+100 TLIGT
-105 VSPDG
+105 LSPDG
-110 ETIWWFADDDGDE
+110 ETIWWFADTDGDE
-123 FGVWMT
+123 FGVWMV
-129 QPFGGGEDTVA
+129 QPFAGGDDRVA

-147 YPAGLEVGRSMVAIG
+147 YPAGLEIGRSVVALG
-162 RSTDDGSELWLAP
+162 RSTDDGSELWIAP
-175 HGRAPR
+175 AGGAPR
-181 VVYRHPDPASVD
+181 VVYRHEDPASVD
-193 ALTRD
+193 ALTH
-198 DELLVI
+198 DEDLLVV

-217 RVLRTADDA
+217 RVLRTSDDA
-226 VVAEKWDGHGKG
+226 VVAEKWDGEGRG
-238 LHALEFSPLPGDRRL
+238 LHALEFAPLPGDRRL
-253 LAGHER
+253 LVGHER

-269 VAADTETEIVLDLP
+269 VGSDTETEIVLDLP

-290 YPDGSGLLVGHDHA
+290 YPDGSALLVGHDHA
-304 ARTELYRYDLAS
+304 ARSELYRYDLAT
-316 GALERVETPPGVVRG
+316 GALERLDTPTGVVRG

-341 LAWSNSER
+341 LAWSNSEL
-349 PPVIRRADGPVVLSV
+349 PPVIRRADGPVVLAAPG
-364 SDEEPPAAY
+364 EAPPEAY

-380 PGPGGDVHALLVRPG
+380 PGPGGDVHALVVRPG
-395 APDGPGGPFATAF
+395 GPAPYATAF

-462 ELEDIGAVYDALVAE
+462 ELEDVAAVYDALVEE
-477 GVVDPAR
+477 GFVDPSRA
-484 VLLTGGSWG
+484 LLTGGSWG

-556 TYVDAVAA
+556 TYVDAVHA

-579 RQIDNYLG
+579 RQIENYLG
-587 ELERLGKEHEV
+587 ELARLDKPHEV

-613 IRQVEIALGFAL
+613 IRQVEIALSFAL
-625 RHCPPT
+625 RNVQP
-631 GGHPGQEPPR
+631 
-641 R
+641 